1 MMPASAAA
9 ATPTRGE
16 VLRIATPLILSNL
29 SVPLLGM
36 VDTAVVGHM
45 GEVHYLGAVAVGASV
60 FSLLFFGLNFLRMA
74 TTGLVSQAAGAGEG
88 DTLRVTLMQG
98 VLVALV
104 CATLLLL
111 LQHPMRELAMS
122 LLGVTAAVGQAAR
135 AYFDVRVWSAP
146 LVLVNFVLVGWLV
159 GLARTR
165 AVLAVTLTINLAN
178 ILLDLLFVYGLGSGI
193 RGVAAAT
200 VLAELLG
207 MLTAVMA
214 ARGALLDYPARH
226 LQQWSRSTFSAAIAW
241 RGLSRLF
248 ALNGNLLV
256 RTLALQLAFLALTG
270 RGARL
275 GETILAVNAV
285 LLTFQHVIS
294 YGLDGFAQAVE
305 ALVGRGLGARRQLA
319 VEHAVRY
326 GFECAVAVAAC
337 GALVLALGGGALA
350 DMLTDQSA
358 VREGV
363 RRYLPWLVVSPL
375 ISLWSFIFDGAF
387 IGATAARE
395 MRNAMVLSTFVVY
408 LPALWLLADWGNHGL
423 WAAFS
428 LFMLARA
435 ITMAVAFPGAVLAR
449 AVATDAK
456 V

>member
-1 MMPASAAA
+1 MMPASDAA

-60 FSLLFFGLNFLRMA
+60 FSLLFLGLNFLRMA
-74 TTGLVSQAAGAGEG
+74 STGLASQATGAGDG
-88 DTLRVTLMQG
+88 DALRVLLLQG
-98 VLVALV
+98 VLVGLA
-104 CATLLLL
+104 CAALLLV
-111 LQHPMRELAMS
+111 LQHPVRELAMS
-122 LLGVTAAVGQAAR
+122 LLGVNAAVGQAAR
-135 AYFDVRVWSAP
+135 AYFDVRIWSAP

-178 ILLDLLFVYGLGSGI
+178 ILLDLLFVYGFGWGI

-207 MLTAVMA
+207 LLAATLA
-214 ARGALLDYPARH
+214 ARGGLASHPAPRLGLWSKATLDEAV
-226 LQQWSRSTFSAAIAW
+226 AW
-241 RGLSRLF
+241 RGLRQLF
-248 ALNGNLLV
+248 ALNSNLLV
-256 RTLALQLAFLALTG
+256 RTLALQLAFLVLTG

-275 GETILAVNAV
+275 GEAILAVNAV

-305 ALVGRGLGARRQLA
+305 ALVGRGLGARRRQA
-319 VEHAVRY
+319 VERAVRY
-326 GFECAVAVAAC
+326 GFECAIAVAVVAAIM
-337 GALVLALGGGALA
+337 LAIGGGAAA
-350 DMLTDQSA
+350 DLLTDQSA

-363 RRYLPWLVVSPL
+363 RRYLPWLVLSPL
-375 ISLWSFIFDGAF
+375 ISLWSFIYDGAF

-395 MRNAMVLSTFVVY
+395 MRNAMVFSTFAIY
-408 LPALWLLADWGNHGL
+408 LPALWLFAGWGNHGL

-435 ITMAVAFPGAVLAR
+435 LTMGLAFRGAVLDR
-449 AVATDAK
+449 AGTGSEK